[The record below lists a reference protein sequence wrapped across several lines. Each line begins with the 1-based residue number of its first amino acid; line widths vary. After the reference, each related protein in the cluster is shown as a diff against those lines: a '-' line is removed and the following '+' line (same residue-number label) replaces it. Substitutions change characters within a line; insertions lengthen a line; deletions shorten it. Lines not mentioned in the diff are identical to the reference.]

1 MSAQMFD
8 KQGNSEIVENRRIQ
22 QYLKDG
28 WTFSKPA
35 KVEKPKPTKA
45 KKVQTTINEEPAEAT
60 VYQAEATAEVIKPT
74 NKEK

>member
-1 MSAQMFD
+1 MSAKMFD
-8 KQGNSEIVENRRIQ
+8 RQGNSEIVENRKVQ

-45 KKVQTTINEEPAEAT
+45 KKVLTINEEPAKAT
-60 VYQAEATAEVIKPT
+60 ILEAEATAEVIKPT

>member
-8 KQGNSEIVENRRIQ
+8 TQGNSEIVDNRKVR

-45 KKVQTTINEEPAEAT
+45 KKVLTINEEPAEAT
-60 VYQAEATAEVIKPT
+60 IFEAEATAEVIKPT